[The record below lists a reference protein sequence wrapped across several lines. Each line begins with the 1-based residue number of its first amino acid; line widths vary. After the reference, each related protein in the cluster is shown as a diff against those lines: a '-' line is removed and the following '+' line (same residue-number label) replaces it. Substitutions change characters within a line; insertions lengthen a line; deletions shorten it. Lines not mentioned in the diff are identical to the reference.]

1 MSQDA
6 RGTGRFL
13 QSDPGDSWIFG
24 SSPRCRTCSS
34 LHWSHDISIS
44 RGWHKACH
52 DFEVKAAKAK
62 KKLRNSGD
70 FNSHG
75 GTPTSHPLM
84 DFPWNQPFSYWGTHV
99 WKPPDSYSMTSLFDI
114 RLWYTMICFK
124 HQTKIVLFFFILWA
138 LGFDFFCCR
147 CLSPTARWAFARD
160 QVFARC
166 ILSTSAIGQSRWVA
180 LTTKKQLEI
189 NRCKI
194 EASGYPM
201 ISGHS

>member
-124 HQTKIVLFFFILWA
+124 HQTKIVLFFFHS
-138 LGFDFFCCR
+138 LGPWLRFFLLQMPIPHGAMSFCSR
-147 CLSPTARWAFARD
+147 SSFRAVYSLNFSHWSKS
-160 QVFARC
+160 
-166 ILSTSAIGQSRWVA
+166 LGSTHNKK
-180 LTTKKQLEI
+180 TTGDK
-189 NRCKI
+189 
-194 EASGYPM
+194 
-201 ISGHS
+201 